1 MNISERKVFEV
12 QHLVQDKNYGY
23 KETVDK
29 VKYDIDGDE
38 LYDMGTGQTVC
49 QDITTATDEQV
60 RDLLQIKKNPL
71 QRVQK

>member
-1 MNISERKVFEV
+1 MNIIERKIFEV

-49 QDITTATDEQV
+49 EDITTATDGQV
-60 RDLLQIKKNPL
+60 RNLLQIKKNPL